1 MKTKN
6 YLDFVVHCFS
16 EMKWTVEWLKRA
28 QDYSSVLFGMAA
40 FPLPLFFGDINHFI
54 ILSKSR
60 KSHNNTRKQAFTI
73 SFMLKTYVLDFHLLP
88 T

>member
-1 MKTKN
+1 MTSLGKSKWKFNGAWKSMKWNKKISSRNMKTKN

-40 FPLPLFFGDINHFI
+40 FPLPLFFGDSMQGQS
-54 ILSKSR
+54 L
-60 KSHNNTRKQAFTI
+60 A
-73 SFMLKTYVLDFHLLP
+73 
-88 T
+88 